1 MPTEYE
7 LGVRV
12 GDGSCSISGVF
23 PQALSKIVDKINI
36 SIGVRKYFFI
46 EMDCI
51 KAGLFV
57 RVSSG
62 VPLPAYPIRE
72 SLIQLLPIGSSIFL
86 S

>member
-12 GDGSCSISGVF
+12 GDGSCSTSGASL
-23 PQALSKIVDKINI
+23 QALSRIADKINSE
-36 SIGVRKYFFI
+36 SIVLKYFFI
-46 EMDCI
+46 EIDCI

-62 VPLPAYPIRE
+62 VP
-72 SLIQLLPIGSSIFL
+72 
-86 S
+86 